1 MLKTGRRSRVVEQT
15 VLDAQTTDAG
25 RTVDARRL
33 YRLAGIAALVAVA
46 LVPIQIGVFAAFPYP
61 ESPAGWFDLLRD
73 NPTAGLVDLDALLV
87 VDSVLLIPIALAV
100 YVTIRRD
107 DQAIVTVATA
117 GWLLSIV
124 LTIASNP
131 AVEMLSLADRFHSA
145 SSDAERAAIMGG
157 AEAVLAT
164 WDGTGFQVAYVVG
177 QLAGIALGL
186 VMLRGTAFGRA
197 VPVAM
202 IAGDALGFGYYLP
215 KVGLAISAV
224 SGIVLWGW
232 YLLIGKRFLL
242 LAKEV
247 R

>member
-1 MLKTGRRSRVVEQT
+1 MVEQ
-15 VLDAQTTDAG
+15 VVIDAQTTDADRKPG
-25 RTVDARRL
+25 ARRL

-46 LVPIQIGVFAAFPYP
+46 LVPIQIGGFAAFPYP
-61 ESPAGWFDLLRD
+61 ETPAGWFDLLRD
-73 NPTAGLVDLDALLV
+73 NPIAGLVDLDVLLV

-100 YVTIRRD
+100 YVAIRGD
-107 DQAIVTVATA
+107 DQTIVTVATA

-124 LTIASNP
+124 LMIASNP
-131 AVEMLSLADRFHSA
+131 AVEMLSLADKFHAA
-145 SSDAERAAIMGG
+145 SSDAERIAISGG

-164 WDGTGFQVAYVVG
+164 WDGTGFQAAYIVG

-197 VPVAM
+197 VPLAM

-232 YLLIGKRFLL
+232 YLLIGGRFLL
-242 LAKEV
+242 LANEV